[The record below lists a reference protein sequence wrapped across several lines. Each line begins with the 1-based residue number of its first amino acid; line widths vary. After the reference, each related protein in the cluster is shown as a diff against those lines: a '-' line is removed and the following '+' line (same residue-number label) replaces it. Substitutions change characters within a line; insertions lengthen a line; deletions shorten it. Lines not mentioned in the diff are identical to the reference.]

1 MSIKSKVSAFMVK
14 RREKHDARMAAKAHK
29 AEEQLE
35 RYKKLEGYRSKIH
48 ERNEYASKHNSTW
61 GAKVGNFVKQ
71 TAASKP
77 RAAPR
82 GKAYDPF
89 AGIRSSS
96 SSGSIFGG
104 SSGGDMLGGIFG
116 SPAPRRASA
125 PRRRRKG
132 HKGHKG
138 HRKKTRRHSRH
149 TQKAAPI
156 RNNQFD
162 MFGRL

>member
-82 GKAYDPF
+82 GPAYNPF
-89 AGIRSSS
+89 AGLRSSS
-96 SSGSIFGG
+96 NSGSIFGG

-132 HKGHKG
+132 HKGH
-138 HRKKTRRHSRH
+138 RKKQRKH
-149 TQKAAPI
+149 TKRAAPVQ
-156 RNNQFD
+156 RGQFD